1 MRKRKEIKMKNNNGR
16 KKSTKKLTIAL
27 CMVIFAVVFSSTVY
41 AVKLVNEQSKVNE
54 LELPELDSMKI
65 TKQIKNIEKSIKP
78 QSISKMNYK
87 QIQEQLG
94 VSLLNS
100 ELSKDDKYMIS
111 DVETDNKDY
120 AIIKCDNY
128 ILGDTSNYSYNEE
141 GFYSFDEGNLYKS
154 PISLQADIILSETQ
168 LNNLWTTDYLGM
180 YGFVEQFVSEQG
192 YKVNLIEEK
201 NDGNQPQNFVSKK
214 IAVFVADGI
223 RYTLTGRTTVD
234 NMKQIVNSMK

>member
-1 MRKRKEIKMKNNNGR
+1 MKNYNGR
-16 KKSTKKLTIAL
+16 EKSTKKLTIVL
-27 CMVIFAVVFSSTVY
+27 CMVVFAIVFSSTVY

-65 TKQIKNIEKSIKP
+65 TKQIKNIEKSIKS
-78 QSISKMNYK
+78 QSISRMNYK
-87 QIQEQLG
+87 QIQEELG

-120 AIIKCDNY
+120 VIIKCDNY
-128 ILGDTSNYSYNEE
+128 IIGDTSNYSYNDE
-141 GFYSFDEGNLYKS
+141 GFYSYDEGKLYKS
-154 PISLQADIILSETQ
+154 PISIQADIVLSETQ

-180 YGFVEQFVSEQG
+180 YKFTEQFVSEQG
-192 YKVNLIEEK
+192 YKVNLIEETI
-201 NDGNQPQNFVSKK
+201 DGIQPQNFVSKK

-223 RYTLTGRTTVD
+223 RYTLTGRTTVE

>member
-1 MRKRKEIKMKNNNGR
+1 MKNNNGR

-100 ELSKDDKYMIS
+100 ELSKDDRYMIT
-111 DVETDNKDY
+111 DVETDSKDY

-128 ILGDTSNYSYNEE
+128 ILGDTSNYSYNAE
-141 GFYSFDEGNLYKS
+141 GFYSYDEGNLYKS

-168 LNNLWTTDYLGM
+168 LNNVWTTDYLGM

>member
-1 MRKRKEIKMKNNNGR
+1 MKNYNGR
-16 KKSTKKLTIAL
+16 RKSTKKLTIVL
-27 CMVIFAVVFSSTVY
+27 CMMVFAIVFSSTIY

-54 LELPELDSMKI
+54 LELPELDSMKV
-65 TKQIKNIEKSIKP
+65 TNQIKNREKGIKP
-78 QSISKMNYK
+78 QSISRMNYK

-100 ELSKDDKYMIS
+100 ELSKDDKYMIT

-128 ILGDTSNYSYNEE
+128 IIGDTSNYSYNDE
-141 GFYSFDEGNLYKS
+141 GFYSFDEGKLYKS
-154 PISLQADIILSETQ
+154 PISIQADIVLSETQ

-180 YGFVEQFVSEQG
+180 YKFTEQFVSEQG
-192 YKVNLIEEK
+192 YKVNLIEETI
-201 NDGNQPQNFVSKK
+201 DGIQPQNFVSKK

-223 RYTLTGRTTVD
+223 RYTLTGRTTVE

>member
-1 MRKRKEIKMKNNNGR
+1 MI
-16 KKSTKKLTIAL
+16 
-27 CMVIFAVVFSSTVY
+27 VFAIVFSSTIY

-65 TKQIKNIEKSIKP
+65 TKQIKNREKNIKP
-78 QSISKMNYK
+78 QSISRLNYK

-100 ELSKDDKYMIS
+100 ELSKDDRYMIT

-128 ILGDTSNYSYNEE
+128 ILGDTSNYSYNDE

-154 PISLQADIILSETQ
+154 PISIQADIILSETQ
-168 LNNLWTTDYLGM
+168 LNNVWTTDYLGM

-201 NDGNQPQNFVSKK
+201 NDGNQPDFVSKK
-214 IAVFVADGI
+214 TAIFVADGI

>member
-1 MRKRKEIKMKNNNGR
+1 MKNNNGR

-94 VSLLNS
+94 VSFLNS

-168 LNNLWTTDYLGM
+168 LNNVWTTDYLGM

>member
-1 MRKRKEIKMKNNNGR
+1 MKNYNGR
-16 KKSTKKLTIAL
+16 GKSTKKLTIVL
-27 CMVIFAVVFSSTVY
+27 CMVVFAIVFSSTVY

-65 TKQIKNIEKSIKP
+65 TKQIKNIEKSIKS
-78 QSISKMNYK
+78 QSISRMNYK

-100 ELSKDDKYMIS
+100 ELSKDDKYMIT

-128 ILGDTSNYSYNEE
+128 ILGDTSNYSYNDE

-154 PISLQADIILSETQ
+154 PISLKADIVLSETQ
-168 LNNLWTTDYLGM
+168 LNNVWTTDYLGM
-180 YGFVEQFVSEQG
+180 YRFVEQFVSEQG

-201 NDGNQPQNFVSKK
+201 NDGKQPQDFVSKK
-214 IAVFVADGI
+214 TAVFVADGI
-223 RYTLTGRTTVD
+223 RYTLTGRTTVE

>member
-1 MRKRKEIKMKNNNGR
+1 MKNYNGR
-16 KKSTKKLTIAL
+16 RKSTKKLTIVL
-27 CMVIFAVVFSSTVY
+27 CMMVFAIVFSSTVY
-41 AVKLVNEQSKVNE
+41 GVKLVNEQSKVNE

-65 TKQIKNIEKSIKP
+65 TKQIKNIEESIKP
-78 QSISKMNYK
+78 QSISRMNYK
-87 QIQEQLG
+87 QIQEELG

-100 ELSKDDKYMIS
+100 ELSKDDKYMIT

-128 ILGDTSNYSYNEE
+128 IIGDTSNYSYNEE
-141 GFYSFDEGNLYKS
+141 GFYSFDEGKLYKS
-154 PISLQADIILSETQ
+154 PISIQADIVLSETQ

-180 YGFVEQFVSEQG
+180 YKFTEQFVSEQG
-192 YKVNLIEEK
+192 YKVNLIEETI
-201 NDGNQPQNFVSKK
+201 DGIQPQNFVSKK

-223 RYTLTGRTTVD
+223 RYTLTGRTTVE

>member
-1 MRKRKEIKMKNNNGR
+1 MYKFKINKKIKKIFVVSCM
-16 KKSTKKLTIAL
+16 IAIAIVL
-27 CMVIFAVVFSSTVY
+27 GSTVY

-54 LELPELDSMKI
+54 LELPELDSMKV
-65 TKQIKNIEKSIKP
+65 TNQIKNREKGIKP
-78 QSISKMNYK
+78 QSISRMNYK

-128 ILGDTSNYSYNEE
+128 ILGDTSNYSYNDE
-141 GFYSFDEGNLYKS
+141 GFYSFDEGKLYKS
-154 PISLQADIILSETQ
+154 PISIQADIVLSETQ

-180 YGFVEQFVSEQG
+180 YKFTEQFVSEQG
-192 YKVNLIEEK
+192 YKVNLIEETI
-201 NDGNQPQNFVSKK
+201 DGIQPQNFVSKK
-214 IAVFVADGI
+214 TAIFVADGI

>member
-27 CMVIFAVVFSSTVY
+27 CMVIFAIVFSSTVY

-65 TKQIKNIEKSIKP
+65 TKQIKNREKNIKQ

-168 LNNLWTTDYLGM
+168 LNNVWTTDYLGM
-180 YGFVEQFVSEQG
+180 YSFVEQFVSEQG

-201 NDGNQPQNFVSKK
+201 NDGNQPQDFVSKK
-214 IAVFVADGI
+214 TAIFVADGI
-223 RYTLTGRTTVD
+223 RYTLTGRTTVE

>member
-1 MRKRKEIKMKNNNGR
+1 MKNYNGR
-16 KKSTKKLTIAL
+16 EKSTKKLTIVL
-27 CMVIFAVVFSSTVY
+27 CMVVFAIVFSSTVY

-65 TKQIKNIEKSIKP
+65 TKQIKNIEKSIKS
-78 QSISKMNYK
+78 QSISRMNYK

-100 ELSKDDKYMIS
+100 ELSKDDKYMIT

-128 ILGDTSNYSYNEE
+128 ILGDTSNYSYNDE

-154 PISLQADIILSETQ
+154 PISLKADIVLSETQ
-168 LNNLWTTDYLGM
+168 LNNVWTTDYLGM
-180 YGFVEQFVSEQG
+180 YRFVEQFVSEQG

-201 NDGNQPQNFVSKK
+201 NDGKQPQDFVSKK
-214 IAVFVADGI
+214 TAVFVADGI
-223 RYTLTGRTTVD
+223 RYTLTGRTTVE

>member
-1 MRKRKEIKMKNNNGR
+1 MKNYNGR
-16 KKSTKKLTIAL
+16 RKSTKKLTIVL
-27 CMVIFAVVFSSTVY
+27 CMMVFAIVFSSTIY

-54 LELPELDSMKI
+54 LELPELDPMKI
-65 TKQIKNIEKSIKP
+65 TKQIKNGERNIKS
-78 QSISKMNYK
+78 QSISRENYK
-87 QIQEQLG
+87 QIQERLG
-94 VSLLNS
+94 ISLLNS

-141 GFYSFDEGNLYKS
+141 GFYSYDEGNLYKS
-154 PISLQADIILSETQ
+154 PISIQADIILSQTQ
-168 LNNLWTTDYLGM
+168 LNNVWTTDYLGM

-192 YKVNLIEEK
+192 YKVNLIESK
-201 NDGNQPQNFVSKK
+201 NDGNLPQDFVSKK

>member
-1 MRKRKEIKMKNNNGR
+1 MKNYNGR
-16 KKSTKKLTIAL
+16 RKSTKKLTIVL
-27 CMVIFAVVFSSTVY
+27 CMMVFAIVFSPTVY

-65 TKQIKNIEKSIKP
+65 TKQIKNIEKSIKS
-78 QSISKMNYK
+78 QSISRMNYK
-87 QIQEQLG
+87 QIQEELG
-94 VSLLNS
+94 VSFLNS
-100 ELSKDDKYMIS
+100 ELSKDEKYMIS

-128 ILGDTSNYSYNEE
+128 IIGDTSNYSYNEE
-141 GFYSFDEGNLYKS
+141 GFYSYDEGNLYKS
-154 PISLQADIILSETQ
+154 PISLQADIILSQTQ
-168 LNNLWTTDYLGM
+168 LNNVWTTDYLGM
-180 YGFVEQFVSEQG
+180 YSFVEQFVSEQG

-201 NDGNQPQNFVSKK
+201 NDGNQPQDFVSKK

>member
-1 MRKRKEIKMKNNNGR
+1 MKNYNGR
-16 KKSTKKLTIAL
+16 EKSTKKLTIVL
-27 CMVIFAVVFSSTVY
+27 CMVVFAIVFSSTVY

-65 TKQIKNIEKSIKP
+65 TKQIKNIEKSIKS
-78 QSISKMNYK
+78 QSISRMNYK
-87 QIQEQLG
+87 QIQEELG

-100 ELSKDDKYMIS
+100 ELSKDDKYMIT

-128 ILGDTSNYSYNEE
+128 IIGDTSNYSYNDE
-141 GFYSFDEGNLYKS
+141 GFYSYDEGNLYKS
-154 PISLQADIILSETQ
+154 PISLQADIVLSETQ

-180 YGFVEQFVSEQG
+180 YSFVEQFVSEQG
-192 YKVNLIEEK
+192 YKVNLIEETI
-201 NDGNQPQNFVSKK
+201 DGNQPQNFVSKK
-214 IAVFVADGI
+214 TAVFVADGI
-223 RYTLTGRTTVD
+223 RYTLTGRTTVE

>member
-1 MRKRKEIKMKNNNGR
+1 MKNNNGR

-27 CMVIFAVVFSSTVY
+27 CMIVFAVVFSSTIY

-65 TKQIKNIEKSIKP
+65 TKQIKNGERNIKS
-78 QSISKMNYK
+78 QSTSRLNYK

-168 LNNLWTTDYLGM
+168 LNNVWTTDYLGM

>member
-1 MRKRKEIKMKNNNGR
+1 MKNNNGR

>member
-1 MRKRKEIKMKNNNGR
+1 MKNNNGR

-27 CMVIFAVVFSSTVY
+27 CMVIFAVVFGSTVY

-128 ILGDTSNYSYNEE
+128 IIGDTSNYSYNEE

-168 LNNLWTTDYLGM
+168 LNNVWTTDYLGM

-201 NDGNQPQNFVSKK
+201 NDGNQPQDFVSKK
-214 IAVFVADGI
+214 TAIFVADGI
-223 RYTLTGRTTVD
+223 RYTLTGRTTVE
-234 NMKQIVNSMK
+234 NIKQIVNSMK

>member
-1 MRKRKEIKMKNNNGR
+1 MKNNNGR

-65 TKQIKNIEKSIKP
+65 TKQIKNIEKNIKP

-111 DVETDNKDY
+111 DIETDNKDY

-168 LNNLWTTDYLGM
+168 LNNVWTTDYLGM

>member
-1 MRKRKEIKMKNNNGR
+1 M
-16 KKSTKKLTIAL
+16 
-27 CMVIFAVVFSSTVY
+27 MVFAIVFSSTIY

-54 LELPELDSMKI
+54 LELPELDPMKI
-65 TKQIKNIEKSIKP
+65 TKQIKNGERNIKS
-78 QSISKMNYK
+78 QSISRENYK
-87 QIQEQLG
+87 QIQEHLG

-128 ILGDTSNYSYNEE
+128 ILGDTSNYSYNDE
-141 GFYSFDEGNLYKS
+141 GFYSYDEGNLYKS
-154 PISLQADIILSETQ
+154 PISIQADIILSETQ
-168 LNNLWTTDYLGM
+168 LNNVWTTDYLGM

-192 YKVNLIEEK
+192 YKVNLIESK
-201 NDGNQPQNFVSKK
+201 NDGNQPQDFVSKK

>member
-1 MRKRKEIKMKNNNGR
+1 MKNYNGR
-16 KKSTKKLTIAL
+16 RKSTKKLTIVL
-27 CMVIFAVVFSSTVY
+27 CMMVFAIVFSSTVY
-41 AVKLVNEQSKVNE
+41 GVKLVNEQSKVNE

-65 TKQIKNIEKSIKP
+65 TKQIKNIEESIKP
-78 QSISKMNYK
+78 QSISRMNYK

-100 ELSKDDKYMIS
+100 ELSKDDKYMIT

-128 ILGDTSNYSYNEE
+128 IIGDTSNYSYNEE
-141 GFYSFDEGNLYKS
+141 GFYSFDEGKLYKS
-154 PISLQADIILSETQ
+154 PISIQADIVLSETQ

-180 YGFVEQFVSEQG
+180 YKFTEQFVSEQG
-192 YKVNLIEEK
+192 YKVNLIEETI
-201 NDGNQPQNFVSKK
+201 DGIQPQNFVSKK

-223 RYTLTGRTTVD
+223 RYTLTGRTTVE

>member
-1 MRKRKEIKMKNNNGR
+1 MKNNNGR

-27 CMVIFAVVFSSTVY
+27 YMVIFAVVFSSTVY

-141 GFYSFDEGNLYKS
+141 GFYSYDEGNLYKS

-168 LNNLWTTDYLGM
+168 LNNVWTTDYLGM

-192 YKVNLIEEK
+192 YKVNLIETK

-223 RYTLTGRTTVD
+223 RYTLTGKTTVD

>member
-1 MRKRKEIKMKNNNGR
+1 MKNNNGR

-100 ELSKDDKYMIS
+100 ELSKDDRYMIT

-168 LNNLWTTDYLGM
+168 LNNVWTTDYLGM

>member
-1 MRKRKEIKMKNNNGR
+1 MKNNNGR

-65 TKQIKNIEKSIKP
+65 TKQIKNREKNIKP
-78 QSISKMNYK
+78 QSISRMNYK

-100 ELSKDDKYMIS
+100 ELSKDDRYMIT

-128 ILGDTSNYSYNEE
+128 IIGDTSNYSYNEE
-141 GFYSFDEGNLYKS
+141 DGFYSFDEGNLYKS

-168 LNNLWTTDYLGM
+168 LNNVWTTDYLGM

>member
-1 MRKRKEIKMKNNNGR
+1 MKNNNGR

-27 CMVIFAVVFSSTVY
+27 CMVIFAIVFSSKVY

-65 TKQIKNIEKSIKP
+65 TKQIKNRGKTIKS
-78 QSISKMNYK
+78 QSTSRENYK

-141 GFYSFDEGNLYKS
+141 DGFYSYDEGNLYKS
-154 PISLQADIILSETQ
+154 PISIQADIILSETQ
-168 LNNLWTTDYLGM
+168 LNNVWTTDYLGM

-192 YKVNLIEEK
+192 YKVNLIEIK

-223 RYTLTGRTTVD
+223 RYTLTGKTTVD

>member
-1 MRKRKEIKMKNNNGR
+1 MKNYNGR
-16 KKSTKKLTIAL
+16 RKSTKKLTIVL
-27 CMVIFAVVFSSTVY
+27 CMMVFAIVFSSTIY

-65 TKQIKNIEKSIKP
+65 TKQIKNREKNIKQ
-78 QSISKMNYK
+78 QSISRMNYK
-87 QIQEQLG
+87 QIQEQLE

-100 ELSKDDKYMIS
+100 ELSKDDRYMIS

-128 ILGDTSNYSYNEE
+128 ILGDTSNYSYNDE
-141 GFYSFDEGNLYKS
+141 GFYSFDEGKLYKS
-154 PISLQADIILSETQ
+154 PISLQADIVLSETQ

-180 YGFVEQFVSEQG
+180 YSFVEQFVSEQG

-201 NDGNQPQNFVSKK
+201 NDGNQPQDFVSKK

>member
-1 MRKRKEIKMKNNNGR
+1 MKNNNGR

-27 CMVIFAVVFSSTVY
+27 CMVVFAIVFSSTVY

-65 TKQIKNIEKSIKP
+65 TKQIKNRGKTIKS
-78 QSISKMNYK
+78 QSTSRKNYK

-168 LNNLWTTDYLGM
+168 LNNVWTTDYLGM

>member
-1 MRKRKEIKMKNNNGR
+1 MKNYNGR
-16 KKSTKKLTIAL
+16 EKSTKKLTIVL
-27 CMVIFAVVFSSTVY
+27 CMVVFAIVFSSTVY

-65 TKQIKNIEKSIKP
+65 TKQIKNIEKSIKS
-78 QSISKMNYK
+78 QSISRMNYK

-120 AIIKCDNY
+120 AIIKSDNY
-128 ILGDTSNYSYNEE
+128 IIGDTSNYSYNEE
-141 GFYSFDEGNLYKS
+141 GFYSYDEGNLYKS
-154 PISLQADIILSETQ
+154 PISLQADIILSQTQ
-168 LNNLWTTDYLGM
+168 LNNVWTTDYLGM
-180 YGFVEQFVSEQG
+180 YSFVEQFVSEQG

-201 NDGNQPQNFVSKK
+201 NDANQPQDFVSKK

-234 NMKQIVNSMK
+234 NIKQIVNSMK

>member
-1 MRKRKEIKMKNNNGR
+1 MKNNNGR

-111 DVETDNKDY
+111 DIETDNKDY

-168 LNNLWTTDYLGM
+168 LNNVWTTDYLGM

-201 NDGNQPQNFVSKK
+201 NDGNQPRNFVSKK

>member
-1 MRKRKEIKMKNNNGR
+1 MKNYNGR
-16 KKSTKKLTIAL
+16 RKSTKKLTVIL
-27 CMVIFAVVFSSTVY
+27 CMIVFAIVFSSTIY
-41 AVKLVNEQSKVNE
+41 AVKLVNEQTKVNE
-54 LELPELDSMKI
+54 LELPELDSMKV
-65 TKQIKNIEKSIKP
+65 TNQIKNREKGIKP
-78 QSISKMNYK
+78 QSISRMNYK

-100 ELSKDDKYMIS
+100 ELSKDDKYMIT

-128 ILGDTSNYSYNEE
+128 ILGDTSNYSYNDE
-141 GFYSFDEGNLYKS
+141 GFYSFDEGKLYKS
-154 PISLQADIILSETQ
+154 PISIQADIVLSETQ

-180 YGFVEQFVSEQG
+180 YKFTEQFVSEQG
-192 YKVNLIEEK
+192 YKVNLIEETI
-201 NDGNQPQNFVSKK
+201 DENQPQDFVSKK
-214 IAVFVADGI
+214 TAVFVADGI

>member
-1 MRKRKEIKMKNNNGR
+1 MKNNNGR

-78 QSISKMNYK
+78 QSISKINYK

-111 DVETDNKDY
+111 DIETDNKDY

-168 LNNLWTTDYLGM
+168 LNNVWTTDYLGM

-201 NDGNQPQNFVSKK
+201 NDGNQPQDFVSKK
-214 IAVFVADGI
+214 TAIFVADGI
-223 RYTLTGRTTVD
+223 RYTLTGKTTVD

>member
-1 MRKRKEIKMKNNNGR
+1 MKNYNGR
-16 KKSTKKLTIAL
+16 GKSTKKLTVIL
-27 CMVIFAVVFSSTVY
+27 CMMVFAIVFSSTIY

-65 TKQIKNIEKSIKP
+65 TKQIKNREKNIKQ
-78 QSISKMNYK
+78 QSISRLNYK

-100 ELSKDDKYMIS
+100 ELSKDDRYMIT

-128 ILGDTSNYSYNEE
+128 IIGDTSNYSYNDE
-141 GFYSFDEGNLYKS
+141 GFYSYEEGNLYKS
-154 PISLQADIILSETQ
+154 PISIQADIILSETQ
-168 LNNLWTTDYLGM
+168 LNNVWTTDYLGM

-223 RYTLTGRTTVD
+223 RYSLTGRTTVD

>member
-1 MRKRKEIKMKNNNGR
+1 MKNYNGR
-16 KKSTKKLTIAL
+16 RKSTKKLTIVL
-27 CMVIFAVVFSSTVY
+27 CMMVFAIVFSSTIY

-65 TKQIKNIEKSIKP
+65 TKQIKNGERNIKS
-78 QSISKMNYK
+78 QSTSRLNYK

-100 ELSKDDKYMIS
+100 ELSKDDRYMIT

-141 GFYSFDEGNLYKS
+141 GFYSYDEGNLYKS

-168 LNNLWTTDYLGM
+168 LNNVWTTDYLGM

>member
-1 MRKRKEIKMKNNNGR
+1 MKNNNGR
-16 KKSTKKLTIAL
+16 EKSTKKIFIVL
-27 CMVIFAVVFSSTVY
+27 CMVIFAIVFSSTVY

-65 TKQIKNIEKSIKP
+65 TKQIKNRDKNIKQ
-78 QSISKMNYK
+78 QSISRLNYK

-111 DVETDNKDY
+111 DIETDNKDY

-141 GFYSFDEGNLYKS
+141 DGFYSYDEGNLYKS
-154 PISLQADIILSETQ
+154 PISIQADIILSETQ
-168 LNNLWTTDYLGM
+168 LNNVWTTDYLGM

-201 NDGNQPQNFVSKK
+201 IDGNQPQDFVSKK
-214 IAVFVADGI
+214 IAIFVADGI
-223 RYTLTGRTTVD
+223 RYTLTGRTTVE

>member
-1 MRKRKEIKMKNNNGR
+1 MKNYNGR
-16 KKSTKKLTIAL
+16 EKSTKKLTIVL
-27 CMVIFAVVFSSTVY
+27 CMVVFAIVFSSTVY

-65 TKQIKNIEKSIKP
+65 TKQIKNIEKSIKS
-78 QSISKMNYK
+78 QSISRMNYK

-120 AIIKCDNY
+120 AIIKSDNY
-128 ILGDTSNYSYNEE
+128 IIGDTSNYSYNEE
-141 GFYSFDEGNLYKS
+141 GFYSYDEGNLYKS
-154 PISLQADIILSETQ
+154 PISLQADIILSQTQ
-168 LNNLWTTDYLGM
+168 LNNVWTTDYLGM
-180 YGFVEQFVSEQG
+180 YSFVEQFVSEQG

-201 NDGNQPQNFVSKK
+201 NDGNQPQDFVSKK

-234 NMKQIVNSMK
+234 NIKQIVNSMK

>member
-1 MRKRKEIKMKNNNGR
+1 MFKINANNKKTRKIY
-16 KKSTKKLTIAL
+16 IVI
-27 CMVIFAVVFSSTVY
+27 CMIVFAIVFSSTIY

-65 TKQIKNIEKSIKP
+65 TKQIKNREKSIKP
-78 QSISKMNYK
+78 QSVSRMNYK

-100 ELSKDDKYMIS
+100 ELSKDDKYMIT

-128 ILGDTSNYSYNEE
+128 ILGDTSNYSYNDE
-141 GFYSFDEGNLYKS
+141 GFYSFNEGNLYKS

-168 LNNLWTTDYLGM
+168 LKNVWTTDYLGM
-180 YGFVEQFVSEQG
+180 YSFVEQFVSEQG

-201 NDGNQPQNFVSKK
+201 IDGNQPQNFVSKK

>member
-1 MRKRKEIKMKNNNGR
+1 MKNNNGR

-27 CMVIFAVVFSSTVY
+27 CMIVFAIVFSSTIY

-65 TKQIKNIEKSIKP
+65 TKQIKNGERNIKS
-78 QSISKMNYK
+78 QSTSRLNYK

-100 ELSKDDKYMIS
+100 ELSKDDRYMIT

-168 LNNLWTTDYLGM
+168 LNNVWTTDYLGM

>member
-1 MRKRKEIKMKNNNGR
+1 MKNNNGR

-41 AVKLVNEQSKVNE
+41 AVKLVNEQSKVDE

-100 ELSKDDKYMIS
+100 ELSKDDRYMIS

-128 ILGDTSNYSYNEE
+128 IIGDTSNYSYNEE

-168 LNNLWTTDYLGM
+168 LNNVWTTDYLGM

-201 NDGNQPQNFVSKK
+201 NDGNQPRNFVSKK

>member
-1 MRKRKEIKMKNNNGR
+1 MKNNNGR

-27 CMVIFAVVFSSTVY
+27 CMIVFAIVFSSTIY

-100 ELSKDDKYMIS
+100 ELSKDDRYMIT

-120 AIIKCDNY
+120 EIIKCDNY

-168 LNNLWTTDYLGM
+168 LNNVWTTDYLGM

-201 NDGNQPQNFVSKK
+201 NDGNQPQDFVSKK
-214 IAVFVADGI
+214 TAIFVADGI
-223 RYTLTGRTTVD
+223 RYTLTGRTTVE

>member
-1 MRKRKEIKMKNNNGR
+1 MKNYNGR
-16 KKSTKKLTIAL
+16 EKSTKKLTIVL
-27 CMVIFAVVFSSTVY
+27 CMVVFAIVFSPTVY

-65 TKQIKNIEKSIKP
+65 TKQIKNIEKSIKS
-78 QSISKMNYK
+78 QSISRMNYK

-94 VSLLNS
+94 VSFLNS
-100 ELSKDDKYMIS
+100 ELSKDEKYMIS

-128 ILGDTSNYSYNEE
+128 IIGDTSNYSYNEE
-141 GFYSFDEGNLYKS
+141 GFYSYDEGNLYKS
-154 PISLQADIILSETQ
+154 PISLQADIILSQTQ
-168 LNNLWTTDYLGM
+168 LNNVWTTDYLGM
-180 YGFVEQFVSEQG
+180 YSFVEQFVSEQG

>member
-1 MRKRKEIKMKNNNGR
+1 MKNNNGR
-16 KKSTKKLTIAL
+16 KKSTKKLSVIL
-27 CMVIFAVVFSSTVY
+27 CMIVFAIVFSSTIY
-41 AVKLVNEQSKVNE
+41 AVKLVNEQSNVNE
-54 LELPELDSMKI
+54 LELPELDSMEI
-65 TKQIKNIEKSIKP
+65 TKQIKNREENIKQ
-78 QSISKMNYK
+78 QSISRLNYK

-100 ELSKDDKYMIS
+100 ELSKDDRYMIT

-128 ILGDTSNYSYNEE
+128 IIGDTSNYSYNDE

-154 PISLQADIILSETQ
+154 PISIQADIILSQTQ
-168 LNNLWTTDYLGM
+168 LNNVWTTDYLGM

-192 YKVNLIEEK
+192 YKVNLIESK